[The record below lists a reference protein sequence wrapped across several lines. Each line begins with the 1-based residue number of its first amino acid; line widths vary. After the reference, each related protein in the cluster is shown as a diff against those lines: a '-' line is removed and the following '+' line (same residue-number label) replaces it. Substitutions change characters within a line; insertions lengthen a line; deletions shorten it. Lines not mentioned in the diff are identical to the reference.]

1 MADTIEILTPE
12 QVAQLFQVS
21 VGWVHEKSRR
31 RSKNPLPAHRV
42 GRYVRFERR
51 EVEQWFAG
59 TLEAPK
65 KGRTR

>member
-1 MADTIEILTPE
+1 VDSLQILTPE
-12 QVAQLFQVS
+12 QVAELFQVS

-42 GRYVRFERR
+42 GRYVRFKRS
-51 EVEQWFAG
+51 EVEAWFDS

-65 KGRTR
+65 KGRAR